1 MNPFRVRGS
10 GRAAIFSCLTIASLT
25 AAPASAEEP
34 SNPEQ
39 SEEEVVVTGTRIPRG
54 SRDRLEPASVI
65 TADYIRSRGLTNVA
79 DALNQAPGFGAG
91 TTPEGDQSNLGPGL
105 NFVNRF
111 GLGSHRTLTL
121 VDGRRFVTSNPPAVF
136 GPAPPGAQV
145 DLNVIPVV
153 LVDRVETL
161 SIGGAPVYGSDAIAG
176 VVNVRLKRNF
186 DGIHAFGQYGVLED
200 GGMPSET
207 FGLVGGWNFAGER
220 GNVTASIQHSATD
233 GMLAIDN
240 PRFASAY
247 TFAANP
253 FASAIAGQI
262 GRTPANDGR
271 VNPDIPFNTGSDDG
285 IPNSV
290 LIRDRRSFLL
300 NFGGVALPTGAN
312 NLADGR
318 LRCFGAANDT
328 CLQFAPNGELVS
340 YDPGTNFSGSIAS
353 GGDGMYL
360 ASTLQ
365 LATDL
370 KRDTVTASGR
380 FEVTDGV
387 ELFAD
392 VLAYRAEARELVD
405 QPTYN
410 SAAFGASS
418 SGAIT
423 LPIAHPALTDQARAA
438 LAALQ
443 PAGSTF
449 RLSRANRDL
458 AGNEARSESDLL
470 QIAAGAR
477 GEFSLAG
484 RSFDWEAY
492 VNLGRNDATYFFHA
506 LDRQKFVNAL
516 NVVSVGGRLE
526 CSVDPGY
533 AGLAGGVVTV
543 GGEGPVADSACVPL
557 DIFGEG
563 RASPEARDYVTSLQK
578 VDSEMDQRV
587 FSLNVGS
594 IAFAL
599 PAGDVRYNVGFEHR
613 RESGAFR
620 PDEFLEAG
628 RGRSGSMAAIGGSFS
643 TDEFFGEVVVPLFSE
658 RNALPALADLTL
670 TGKAR
675 RVDSSLNGGFTSWTG
690 GLQWSPVRG
699 FQLRGSVTRSM
710 RSPAIVELYLPVTP
724 RFTTVNDPCS
734 TGNLGAGGDRQDA
747 RTANCAEFFAEY
759 GLPSDGSWV
768 SNATTSSVEG
778 TVQGDPDLRNER
790 ADSWSAGFVLQPEGL
805 HGLEV
810 AVDWVDV
817 RIENVITNLFSGD
830 LARACF
836 DNYSYPNQY
845 CDYFTRHPPGSP
857 LAGQISFVQSGYV
870 NGAFQ
875 SMEGITAESRYH
887 HDFGGGLGEFG
898 IAASYFGLREELGS
912 ATGLVT
918 TDTLETIGSPKHSA
932 QLRLTWRR
940 GPFGA
945 AWQTNYV
952 SEQLYNRAFD
962 VEARDILEVGSST
975 THDLSANF
983 AATGNLKVWLAVTN
997 LFDAA
1002 PPFPI
1007 GPEAFNGNY
1016 DFLGRRYSLSVA
1028 YDFGS
1033 R

>member
-1 MNPFRVRGS
+1 MIPLRARGV
-10 GRAAIFSCLTIASLT
+10 GRAAIFSCLTIT
-25 AAPASAEEP
+25 AVTAPAVSAEAPRKERP
-34 SNPEQ
+34 PD
-39 SEEEVVVTGTRIPRG
+39 EEILVTGTRIPRG
-54 SRDRLEPASVI
+54 TEDTLEPASVI
-65 TADYIRSRGLTNVA
+65 TSDYIRSRGFNNVA

-91 TTPEGDQSNLGPGL
+91 TTPEGDQSNFGPGL

-111 GLGSHRTLTL
+111 GLGSNRTLTL
-121 VDGRRFVTSNPPAVF
+121 VDGRRFVTSNPPAPF
-136 GPAPPGAQV
+136 GPAPPGMQV
-145 DLNVIPVV
+145 DLNAIPVV

-186 DGIHAFGQYGVLED
+186 EGVHAFGQYGALDD
-200 GGMPSET
+200 GGMPTRT

-220 GNVTASIQHSATD
+220 GNVTASIQHSESD
-233 GMLAIDN
+233 GLLAIEN
-240 PRFASAY
+240 PRFAAAY

-253 FASAIAGQI
+253 FASAIAGQV

-271 VNPDIPFNTGSDDG
+271 VNPDIPFNTGNSDG

-290 LIRDRRSFLL
+290 LIRDRRSFLV

-328 CLQFAPNGELVS
+328 CLQFDSNGALVP

-370 KRDTVTASGR
+370 QRDTVTASGR
-380 FEVTDGV
+380 FEVSDGFEV
-387 ELFAD
+387 FAD

-410 SAAFGASS
+410 SAAFGTST
-418 SGAIT
+418 SGAIE
-423 LPIAHPALTDQARAA
+423 LPIAHPALTDQARAT

-458 AGNEARSESDLL
+458 AGNEARSDSDLL

-477 GEFSLAG
+477 GEFSVGARG
-484 RSFDWEAY
+484 FDWEAY
-492 VNLGRNDATYFFHA
+492 INLGRNDTTYFFQA

-526 CSVDPGY
+526 CSVSPGY
-533 AGLAGGVVTV
+533 AGLPGGVVRV

-563 RASPEARDYVTSLQK
+563 RASPAARDYVTSLQR
-578 VDSEMDQRV
+578 VDAEMDQGV
-587 FSLNVGS
+587 FNLNVGS
-594 IAFAL
+594 TAFAL

-620 PDEFLEAG
+620 PDEFLQAG
-628 RGRSGSMAAIGGSFS
+628 RGRSGAMAPVGGSYSTNEFS
-643 TDEFFGEVVVPLFSE
+643 GEVVVPLFSE

-675 RVDSSLNGGFTSWTG
+675 HVDSSLNGGFTAWTG

-699 FQLRGSVTRSM
+699 LQLRGNVTRSM
-710 RSPAIVELYLPVTP
+710 RSPSIVELYLPVTP
-724 RFTTVNDPCS
+724 LFTTVGDPCS
-734 TGNLGAGGDRQDA
+734 TANLGAGGDRQDA
-747 RTANCAEFFAEY
+747 RTANCREFFAEY
-759 GLPSDGSWV
+759 GLPADGSWV

-778 TVQGDPDLRNER
+778 TSQGDPELRNER
-790 ADSWSAGFVLQPEGL
+790 ADAWSAGFVLQPEGL
-805 HGLEV
+805 RGLEL

-817 RIENVITNLFSGD
+817 RIEDVITSLSSGD

-836 DNYSYPNQY
+836 DNYSYPNRY
-845 CDYFTRHPPGSP
+845 CNYFTRQPPGSP

-875 SMEGITAESRYH
+875 SMEGITAEGRYH
-887 HDFGGGLGEFG
+887 REFGGLGEFG
-898 IAASYFGLREELGS
+898 FELRYFGLREELRS

-932 QLRLTWRR
+932 QLQLTWRR
-940 GPFGA
+940 GRFGA

-952 SEQLYNRAFD
+952 SGQLYSRDFD

-983 AATGNLKVWLAVTN
+983 AATGNLKLWLAVTN

-1007 GPEAFNGNY
+1007 AAEAFNGNY
-1016 DFLGRRYSLSVA
+1016 DFLGRRYALSVA
-1028 YDFGS
+1028 YDFGAK
-1033 R
+1033 